1 MERKLRICST
11 CRSEYRFCPR
21 CNEDKDKPNW
31 YFAFCS
37 ENCKDIY
44 DVTSNYGW
52 GNITPK
58 EAKERMSKLDLSK
71 IENFGESYQNTIA
84 KINSYEEMIAKPTI
98 LEVDA
103 GLNVKDIT
111 DATEVVEVV
120 VENTT
125 KKPRKAKKNVEVE

>member
-52 GNITPK
+52 GNISAK
-58 EAKERMSKLDLSK
+58 EAKERISKLDLSK

-103 GLNVKDIT
+103 ELNVKDIT